1 MSVLVCENVS
11 KYNKNQEII
20 HNFSYNFL
28 DNQIYAI
35 IGNNTQTQ
43 NELLNLICGKE
54 KVSSGCVYLDGEELY
69 KNYNMS
75 ERLCYISSE
84 TSFPEFLTVN
94 EIFTLMAEIFPKW
107 DNSFAF
113 EMISHF
119 NIDIKG
125 KYSNLNKNKR
135 SLLNGILGLASRA
148 NITIFEH
155 PIDDV
160 ETKDRYDFFNFLYKN
175 HVRYPRT
182 YIISTSYIDEI
193 DFLVNKV
200 LFLDK
205 GRLFAQFTVD
215 EIKDNFRYLSGKT
228 EVLKSLI
235 SGVKIVGVEER
246 GNTLTVCIRQ
256 KLSKDDIRKYQK
268 YLIKISEVPISSVY
282 IYLINLRIIK
292 EKTYGTE

>member
-1 MSVLVCENVS
+1 MSVLVCENIS
-11 KYNKNQEII
+11 KTIGKDEIV

-28 DNQIYAI
+28 DNQIYAV
-35 IGNNTQTQ
+35 IGNDTKKQ
-43 NELLNLICGKE
+43 NELLNLICGKN
-54 KVSSGCVYLDGEELY
+54 KPSTGTVYLDGEPLY
-69 KNYNMS
+69 NNNTMG
-75 ERLCYISSE
+75 ERLCYISSS
-84 TSFPEFLTVN
+84 TTFPDFLKVE
-94 EIFTLMAEIFPKW
+94 EIFEMMAEIFPKW
-107 DNSFAF
+107 DTSFAF

-119 NIDIKG
+119 EI
-125 KYSNLNKNKR
+125 NLKNKYEKLSKDKK
-135 SLLNGILGLASRA
+135 SLLNAILGLASMA
-148 NITIFEH
+148 NITVFEH

-193 DFLVNKV
+193 DYLVNKV

-205 GRLFAQFTVD
+205 GRLFAQFSVD
-215 EIKDNFRYLSGKT
+215 EIKDSFRYLSGKT

-235 SGVKIVGVEER
+235 SGVKIVGLEER

-282 IYLINLRIIK
+282 IYLINLRLIK
-292 EKTYGTE
+292 EKTYGID